1 MQKTLRT
8 ESFPALLDFL
18 THHETIKNH
27 SKRTIQEYFLDLRL
41 FFRFL
46 KIHKG
51 LADESE
57 LDVLPINDVD
67 EAFIRRVTLSDAY
80 AFLSYLSDERKN
92 PTGKQP
98 GDVGLGASAR
108 ARKVVS
114 IRTFFKFCAQK
125 AHILDKNPMLELDM
139 PRLRKT
145 LPRYLTE
152 DECLTLLRSIGGAHR
167 QRDYAMITLFLNC
180 GLRISELA
188 GINLSDVQGEALR
201 VLGKGNKERV
211 LYMNQACAD
220 ALAEYLKVR
229 PEVDP
234 KAVPALFLSSRYQR
248 IHVQTIHVAV
258 KKHLAAAGLDA
269 SLYSSHKLRHT
280 AATLML
286 GHGVDVRT
294 LQELLG
300 HENLNTTQIYTH
312 IDNSQL
318 RDAARANPLGKVK
331 PPSEE

>member
-1 MQKTLRT
+1 M
-8 ESFPALLDFL
+8 LLDFL

-27 SKRTIQEYFLDLRL
+27 SKRTVLEYFLDMRL

-46 KIHKG
+46 KVHKG
-51 LADESE
+51 LADETE
-57 LDVLPINDVD
+57 LETLPITEID
-67 EAFIRRVTLSDAY
+67 EAFIRRITLSDAY
-80 AFLSYLSDERKN
+80 AFLSFLADEREN

-108 ARKVVS
+108 ARKVAS
-114 IRTFFKFCAQK
+114 IRSFFKFCSQK
-125 AHILDKNPMLELDM
+125 AHILDNNPMLDLDT
-139 PRLRKT
+139 PRLKKA

-152 DECLTLLRSIGGAHR
+152 AESLKLLRSIDGSNR

-188 GINLSDVQGEALR
+188 GLNLSDIQGEMLR

-211 LYMNQACAD
+211 LYLNQACVD
-220 ALAEYLKVR
+220 ALTEYMKVR
-229 PEVDP
+229 PDVDP
-234 KAVPALFLSSRYQR
+234 KALPALFLSSRCQR
-248 IHVQTIHVAV
+248 ISTQTIHVTV
-258 KKHLAAAGLDA
+258 KKHLAAAELDPA
-269 SLYSSHKLRHT
+269 LYSSHKLRHT

-300 HENLNTTQIYTH
+300 HESLNTTQIYTH
-312 IDNSQL
+312 IDNTQL
-318 RDAARANPLGKVK
+318 REAARANPLGKVK
-331 PPSEE
+331 PPE